1 LDIKTSNSKHGPIV
15 NLVGNLADKY
25 SFLVSAS
32 HEKEYAIAVVTAEIM
47 PS

>member
-1 LDIKTSNSKHGPIV
+1 V

-32 HEKEYAIAVVTAEIM
+32 HEKEYAIAVVTAEII